1 MNKPSLIINQNN
13 MKTTFYKL
21 TVLFI
26 LSFFTISNC
35 LVFSQSNIKKGFK
48 FGLELK
54 DYLTENTGS
63 FNKSFGFT
71 FGGFTAIKLHSFS
84 KSDLLL
90 RTELS
95 FVKLQYHNPGNKV
108 YTIIDTLDLNWNGRD
123 YVVNDEKF
131 MFKIIELG
139 LIPEYQIQL
148 KEKIFLEIFLGPSM
162 GIGMADFDTKQLDNN
177 QITGEPYGDFEMPFF
192 HPTSLNFGLSLYY
205 DQIVFD
211 VRYRYTKLNN
221 YSRRPDL
228 TNVYVQIG
236 ITL

>member
-1 MNKPSLIINQNN
+1 MKSRSIGNN
-13 MKTTFYKL
+13 YMKTNFSKL
-21 TVLFI
+21 IVLFI

-35 LVFSQSNIKKGFK
+35 IVFSQSNIKKGFK

-71 FGGFTAIKLHSFS
+71 FGGFTAIKLYSFS

-90 RTELS
+90 RTEFN
-95 FVKLQYHNPGNKV
+95 FVKLQYHNPGNKI
-108 YTIIDTLDLNWNGRD
+108 YTTIDTLDVNWNERD

-148 KEKIFLEIFLGPSM
+148 NEKTFLEFFLGPSI
-162 GIGMADFDTKQLDNN
+162 GIGMADFDTKQLDHNHLT
-177 QITGEPYGDFEMPFF
+177 TGIYEDFEMMLVY
-192 HPTSLNFGLSLYY
+192 PTSLNFGVSLYY
-205 DQIVFD
+205 NQMVFD

-221 YSRRPDL
+221 YSRKPDF
-228 TNVYVQIG
+228 TNVYAQIG